1 MLPFHGRKV
10 AYSSLEV
17 ALLRILLVEDD
28 GLVSRALSRT
38 LSRFSHV
45 VVAAGV
51 DAAAGCLESDTCF
64 DLILCDVFLG
74 PRSGIDLY
82 RILVERDPELA
93 SRLAFMTGL
102 GDRPDELAE
111 FRHVPC
117 LAKPIDP
124 RAAQLLAES
133 GRGMTSPLP
142 S

>member
-1 MLPFHGRKV
+1 M
-10 AYSSLEV
+10 
-17 ALLRILLVEDD
+17 LRILLVEDD
-28 GLVSRALSRT
+28 GLVSRALCRL
-38 LSRFSHV
+38 LSRFSDV

-51 DAAAGCLESDTCF
+51 EAAAGCLESDPRF

-74 PRSGIDLY
+74 QRSGIDLY
-82 RILVERDPELA
+82 RMLVERDAELA

-102 GDRPDELAE
+102 GDSPDELAE

-124 RAAQLLAES
+124 GVAQRLAES
-133 GRGMTSPLP
+133 ARGMTHTSP